1 MPDRRTFLK
10 TLSAGALGAAGLACD
25 ARGAT
30 TRAAGTLDRIGVQL
44 YTVRQAMGDD
54 FEGTLRRVAAIGYA
68 EVEFAGYF
76 GRPPAAVR
84 AVLDDVGLRA
94 PSAHVSYEVLGDDW
108 GPILETANVVGHDY
122 LICPG
127 LPRSVT
133 ESIAG
138 YQRVADVFNRAG
150 ERAREAG
157 ISFGYHNHAAEFA
170 LLEGQV
176 PYDVLIAESDSQHVL
191 LQMDLF
197 WIIRGGRDPLEY
209 FARYPGR
216 FPSVHVKDMDGL
228 PDGAMVDV
236 GQGSI
241 DFAAIFAER
250 ESAGIRHFF
259 VEHDRPAEQFESI
272 RVSYEYLEGLRF

>member
-1 MPDRRTFLK
+1 MTNRRMFLQ
-10 TLSAGALGAAGLACD
+10 TLSATALGAVGLSCR
-25 ARGAT
+25 RGGAAT
-30 TRAAGTLDRIGVQL
+30 AASDSLDRIGVQL
-44 YTVRQAMGDD
+44 YTVRQAMRDD
-54 FEGTLRRVAAIGYA
+54 FEGTLRRVAEIGYD
-68 EVEFAGYF
+68 EVEFWTYY
-76 GRPPAAVR
+76 GRTPAAVR
-84 AVLDDVGLRA
+84 AALDDLGLRA
-94 PSAHVSYEVLGDDW
+94 PSAHVSYDVLGDDW
-108 GPILETANVVGHDY
+108 GPIVEAAKVIGHDY

-138 YQRVADVFNRAG
+138 YQRAADVFNRAG

-176 PYDVLIAESDSQHVL
+176 PFDVLIAESDSEHVL

-197 WIIRGGRDPLEY
+197 WIIRGGGDPLEY

-272 RVSYEYLEGLRF
+272 RVSYEYLKELRF

>member
-1 MPDRRTFLK
+1 MSDRRTFLK

-25 ARGAT
+25 ARGA
-30 TRAAGTLDRIGVQL
+30 AAGTHGTLERIGVQL
-44 YTVRQAMGDD
+44 YTVRRAMGDD
-54 FEGTLRRVAAIGYA
+54 FEGTLRRVAEIGYA
-68 EVEFAGYF
+68 EVEFAGYY
-76 GRPPAAVR
+76 GRPPVAVR
-84 AVLDDVGLRA
+84 AALDDVGLRA

-108 GPILETANVVGHDY
+108 GPTLEAANVMGHDY

-138 YQRVADVFNRAG
+138 YQRAADVFNRAG
-150 ERAREAG
+150 ERARDAG
-157 ISFGYHNHAAEFA
+157 IWFGYHNHAAEFA

-197 WIIRGGRDPLEY
+197 WIIRGGGDPLEY
-209 FARYPGR
+209 FSRYPGR

-228 PDGAMVDV
+228 PDGAMVDA

-250 ESAGIRHFF
+250 ERAGIKHFF
-259 VEHDRPAEQFESI
+259 VEHDQPAKPLESI
-272 RVSYEYLEGLRF
+272 RVSYEYLKELRF

>member
-1 MPDRRTFLK
+1 MSDRRTFLK

-25 ARGAT
+25 ARGTT
-30 TRAAGTLDRIGVQL
+30 TRAAGTLERIGVQL
-44 YTVRQAMGDD
+44 YTVRRAMGDD
-54 FEGTLRRVAAIGYA
+54 FEGTLRRVAEIGYA

-84 AVLDDVGLRA
+84 AALDDVGLRA
-94 PSAHVSYEVLGDDW
+94 PSAHVSYDVLGDDW
-108 GPILETANVVGHDY
+108 GPVLEAANGIGHDY

-127 LPRSVT
+127 LPRPVT

-138 YQRVADVFNRAG
+138 YQRAADVFNRAG
-150 ERAREAG
+150 ERARQAG

-176 PYDVLIAESDSQHVL
+176 PYDVLIAESDSEHVL

-197 WIIRGGRDPLEY
+197 WIIRGGRDPSEY
-209 FARYPGR
+209 FSRYPGR

-236 GQGSI
+236 GQGNI

-259 VEHDRPAEQFESI
+259 VEHDQPAEQFESI
-272 RVSYEYLEGLRF
+272 RVSYEYLKGMRF